1 MLGKA
6 VAKHIRMTPRK
17 VRYVIN
23 PIRKR
28 TVAEAFA
35 ILGTTNRRAA
45 KPVTKALKAALASA
59 RNKEPMISERDLVI
73 SKVCADPGA
82 TWKRFRAAAFG
93 RAVPV
98 LKRTSHITLEL
109 DRK

>member
-23 PIRKR
+23 PLRKR

-35 ILGTTNRRAA
+35 VLGTTNRRAA
-45 KPVTKALKAALASA
+45 KPVTKVLKAALASA
-59 RNKEPMISERDLVI
+59 KGRDPMVTEQDLVI
-73 SKVCADPGA
+73 TKICADPGA

-93 RAVPV
+93 RAVPI